1 MDNAR
6 QQEYNLAYCKHYV
19 DAFRIN
25 PVRAPLVYA
34 LLPAELGSFV
44 GHLKIGTITE
54 AGRPHEAI
62 LATQYDLLSLRQ
74 PGIRP
79 GEEDPAERQLI
90 QVLQE
95 RSRAAGHILSR
106 IIPTLQTPGWSKMP
120 LPREVVANRRRAG
133 GA

>member
-44 GHLKIGTITE
+44 GHLKIGT
-54 AGRPHEAI
+54 
-62 LATQYDLLSLRQ
+62 S
-74 PGIRP
+74 
-79 GEEDPAERQLI
+79 
-90 QVLQE
+90 
-95 RSRAAGHILSR
+95 
-106 IIPTLQTPGWSKMP
+106 
-120 LPREVVANRRRAG
+120 RRRPSHPAAQ
-133 GA
+133 GASSRNRIRAVA